1 MSERITIRHLDRFA
15 TMLNRALKCPL
26 KFRDDHTGRA
36 NVGHF
41 YIEQQCG
48 RYALVRLSNADAAT
62 TEIVRGQTARECY
75 DAAHAW
81 FSGYLYAI
89 ERGAGATEPYHL
101 VKAPVRP
108 TS

>member
-1 MSERITIRHLDRFA
+1 MERITARHIDRFCSV
-15 TMLNRALKCPL
+15 LNRSLKSPETY
-26 KFRDDHTGRA
+26 RTSAGA
-36 NVGHF
+36 INVGHC
-41 YIEQQCG
+41 YLEQQCG
-48 RYALVRLSNADAAT
+48 RYCVVRITNDSGAT
-62 TEIVRGQTARECY
+62 TEIARGQTARECY